1 MMPELTAQD
10 KNWQAESDAR
20 TLAEAAEI
28 TKNKS
33 RTRRA
38 VAAAKK
44 LAKDAQNTAKA
55 VTKQARKRK

>member
-1 MMPELTAQD
+1 MPKLTAQD
-10 KNWQAESDAR
+10 KSWQAESDAR

-28 TKNKS
+28 TENKA

-44 LAKDAQNTAKA
+44 LAKDAQKTAKK
-55 VTKQARKRK
+55 VSKQAGKKK

>member
-1 MMPELTAQD
+1 MMPKLATQD
-10 KNWQAESDAR
+10 KEWQAESDAR
-20 TLAEAAEI
+20 TLADAAEI
-28 TKNKS
+28 TGNKS

-44 LAKDAQNTAKA
+44 LAKDAQKTAKA